1 MFRLKMILRL
11 LQMPSFNGKMSALTE
26 VNQVIG
32 SVLQQSK
39 PDWLTPAT
47 IAVSIV
53 KIYELFILF
62 VILKFCLFYFYVAM
76 D

>member
-1 MFRLKMILRL
+1 
-11 LQMPSFNGKMSALTE
+11 MPSFNGKMSALSE

-47 IAVSIV
+47 IAVSCHLLIIIFHV
-53 KIYELFILF
+53 
-62 VILKFCLFYFYVAM
+62 
-76 D
+76 